1 MAIKTEKFLS
11 ALYASAIRDKIKT
24 RIALVGGPSL
34 IINLTFNVRSDG
46 AWISLDGRKKD
57 RLRIHIGGQL
67 VKKVANLPDQF
78 ASKKAIKSL
87 IEDIFK
93 AFYALVCHELGH
105 GKFTDMKSNEII
117 EYPEEKYRAFMH
129 KMFNILEDLVIEY
142 CMQLLFKKEFPYDVN
157 PQVYF
162 DFMVDS
168 IFIPQGESYV
178 DDKTQ
183 AGFLNYILLFLR
195 IGEKKIKN
203 KCEVFEKYR
212 KDLIPLM
219 KDVLQEPNGTKRV
232 HNTVVLCEWIIKNI
246 TEFSWEMPEP
256 DSKSILSGK
265 AAKSEGIPMPADGG
279 FMPGGKKKGKGAAG
293 GGSAATEG
301 AEPDPDDEDDE
312 DVEDEPDKEGED
324 VEEPEDKEEPD
335 EKDEEPDD
343 EDDDEDEDEDFGEDR
358 VEKEIDEDIYDEVF
372 NDVLR
377 DGDDHEW
384 CIAKDEYEV
393 VDETLVEKIDKIIDE
408 NTPTIKEVS
417 DFLTLFKGRIK
428 PMRTEGMT
436 SGRLAVRRAI
446 REEITGGCS
455 TRIFQ
460 RKLARGRAADLVVS
474 LVTDNSGSMSGR
486 KSQICSRAC
495 IMLAQAC
502 DWSNI
507 PFEINAFTKTCDS
520 YSGISFT
527 ITEKG
532 FEDSFESSKPFLAIN
547 DSELIYGLNSERYIP
562 TFSGNSEEVNLYYI
576 WQKFKKSKH
585 KTKLMFVLCDGG
597 TTGSRDSLRT
607 VVQKMQ
613 EESGIIVIGIGI
625 LDSSVVGIYDNVKV
639 FHTMKELEDE
649 LGPYLIDTLSQYA
662 R

>member
-11 ALYASAIRDKIKT
+11 ALYASAIRDKLKT
-24 RIALVGGPSL
+24 RIALVGGPSR
-34 IINLTFNVRSDG
+34 IINLTFNVRADG
-46 AWISLDGRKKD
+46 AWTSLDGRMKD
-57 RLRIHIGGQL
+57 RLRIYIGGQM
-67 VKKVANLPDQF
+67 VKKAANLPDQF
-78 ASKKAIKSL
+78 TNKKAIKSL

-93 AFYALVCHELGH
+93 AFYALVYHELGH
-105 GKFTDMKSNEII
+105 DIYTDMNSTEII
-117 EYPEEKYRAFMH
+117 EYPEAKYRGFMH
-129 KMFNILEDLVIEY
+129 NMFNILEDQVIEY
-142 CMQLLFKKEFPYDVN
+142 CMQLLFKKDFPYDVN

-162 DFMVDS
+162 NFMIDS
-168 IFIPQGESYV
+168 LFSSQGESYT

-195 IGEKKIKN
+195 IGEKKIRN
-203 KCEVFEKYR
+203 KCEIFEKYR
-212 KDLIPLM
+212 GDLIPLM
-219 KDVLQEPNGTKRV
+219 KNVLQEPNGTKRV

-246 TEFSWEMPEP
+246 TEFSWEMPAP
-256 DSKSILSGK
+256 DPKSILSGK
-265 AAKSEGIPMPADGG
+265 TAKGTGIPSPSEGG
-279 FMPGGKKKGKGAAG
+279 FMPGGKVKGSPSPEGSTSDKEVAGTETDDEDEEEGKGG
-293 GGSAATEG
+293 GG
-301 AEPDPDDEDDE
+301 AEPDDKEEPEDDE
-312 DVEDEPDKEGED
+312 DG
-324 VEEPEDKEEPD
+324 
-335 EKDEEPDD
+335 
-343 EDDDEDEDEDFGEDR
+343 DDDDEDEDFGESR

-393 VDETLVEKIDKIIDE
+393 VDGTLIDKINGIIDE
-408 NTPTIKEVS
+408 NTSTIKEVS
-417 DFLTLFKGRIK
+417 DYLTLFKGRIK

-446 REEITGGCS
+446 REEISGGCS

-474 LVTDNSGSMSGR
+474 LVTDNSGSMNGK

-495 IMLAQAC
+495 IVLAQAC
-502 DWSNI
+502 DWSGI
-507 PFEINAFTKTCDS
+507 PFEINAFTKTSDTD
-520 YSGISFT
+520 SGISFT

-547 DSELIYGLNSERYIP
+547 DSSLIGGLRSDRYIP
-562 TFSGNSEEVNLYYI
+562 TFAGNSEEVNLYYI

-607 VVQKMQ
+607 VVRQMQ

-625 LDSSVVGIYDNVKV
+625 LDTSVVGIYDNVKV

-649 LGPYLIDTLSQYA
+649 LAPYLIDTLSQYA

>member
-11 ALYASAIRDKIKT
+11 ALYASAIRDKLKT
-24 RIALVGGPSL
+24 RIALVGGPSR
-34 IINLTFNVRSDG
+34 IINLTFNVRADG
-46 AWISLDGRKKD
+46 AWTSLDGRMKD
-57 RLRIHIGGQL
+57 RLRIYIGGQM
-67 VKKVANLPDQF
+67 VKKAANLPDQF

-93 AFYALVCHELGH
+93 AFYALVYHELGH
-105 GKFTDMKSNEII
+105 DIYTDMNSTEII
-117 EYPEEKYRAFMH
+117 EYPEAKYRGFMH
-129 KMFNILEDLVIEY
+129 NMFNILEDQVIEY
-142 CMQLLFKKEFPYDVN
+142 CMQLLFKKDYPYDVN

-162 DFMVDS
+162 NFMIDS
-168 IFIPQGESYV
+168 LFSSQGEAYV

-183 AGFLNYILLFLR
+183 AGFLNYVLLFLR
-195 IGEKKIKN
+195 IGEKKIRN
-203 KCEVFEKYR
+203 KCEIFEKYR
-212 KDLIPLM
+212 GDLIPLM
-219 KDVLQEPNGTKRV
+219 KNVLQEPNGTKRV
-232 HNTVVLCEWIIKNI
+232 HNTVVLCEWIIENI
-246 TEFSWEMPEP
+246 TEFSWEMPAP
-256 DSKSILSGK
+256 DPKSILSGK
-265 AAKSEGIPMPADGG
+265 TAKGAGIPAPSEGG
-279 FMPGGKKKGKGAAG
+279 FMPGGKKKGGASPEGGLADKEGAEAEPEDEDGEEESDKDEEEGKG
-293 GGSAATEG
+293 GGG
-301 AEPDPDDEDDE
+301 AEPD
-312 DVEDEPDKEGED
+312 DK
-324 VEEPEDKEEPD
+324 EEPEDD
-335 EKDEEPDD
+335 
-343 EDDDEDEDEDFGEDR
+343 DDDEADEDEDFGEDR

-393 VDETLVEKIDKIIDE
+393 VDDTLLDSINEIIDE
-408 NTPTIKEVS
+408 NTSTIKEVS
-417 DFLTLFKGRIK
+417 DYLTLFKGRIK

-446 REEITGGCS
+446 REEISGGCS

-474 LVTDNSGSMSGR
+474 LVTDNSGSMNGK

-495 IMLAQAC
+495 IVLAQAC
-502 DWSNI
+502 DWSGI
-507 PFEINAFTKTCDS
+507 PFEINAFTKTSDTD
-520 YSGISFT
+520 SGISFT

-547 DSELIYGLNSERYIP
+547 DSGLIRGLRSERYIP
-562 TFSGNSEEVNLYYI
+562 TFAGNSEEVNLYYI
-576 WQKFKKSKH
+576 WQKFKRSKH

-607 VVQKMQ
+607 VVRQMQ

-625 LDSSVVGIYDNVKV
+625 LDTSVVGIYDNVKV
-639 FHTMKELEDE
+639 FRTMKELEDE

>member
-24 RIALVGGPSL
+24 RIALVGGPSR
-34 IINLTFNVRSDG
+34 IINLTFNVRANG
-46 AWISLDGRKKD
+46 AWTSLDGRMKD
-57 RLRIHIGGQL
+57 RLRIYIGGQM

-78 ASKKAIKSL
+78 SSKKAIKSL

-93 AFYALVCHELGH
+93 AFYALVYHELGH
-105 GKFTDMKSNEII
+105 DIFTDMNSTEII
-117 EYPEEKYRAFMH
+117 EYPEAKYRGFMH
-129 KMFNILEDLVIEY
+129 NMFNILEDQVIEY
-142 CMQLLFKKEFPYDVN
+142 CMQLLFKRDFPYDVN
-157 PQVYF
+157 PQLYF
-162 DFMVDS
+162 NFMIDS
-168 IFIPQGESYV
+168 IFSSQGESYV

-183 AGFLNYILLFLR
+183 MGFLNYILLYLR

-203 KCEVFEKYR
+203 KCEIFEKYR
-212 KDLIPLM
+212 GDLIPLM
-219 KDVLQEPNGTKRV
+219 KDVLQEPSGTKRV

-265 AAKSEGIPMPADGG
+265 TAKGAGIPMPADGG
-279 FMPGGKKKGKGAAG
+279 FMPGGKTKGKGAS
-293 GGSAATEG
+293 GGSSTDKEG
-301 AEPDPDDEDDE
+301 AETDPDGEDDE
-312 DVEDEPDKEGED
+312 EELDKEDKD
-324 VEEPEDKEEPD
+324 VEEPEDEEEPD
-335 EKDEEPDD
+335 KKDEDSDEEDD
-343 EDDDEDEDEDFGEDR
+343 EEEEDEDFGEDR
-358 VEKEIDEDIYDEVF
+358 VEKEIDDEIYDEVF

-393 VDETLVEKIDKIIDE
+393 VDETLIDQIDKIIDE
-408 NTPTIKEVS
+408 NSSTIKEVS

-446 REEITGGCS
+446 KEEITGGCS

-460 RKLARGRAADLVVS
+460 RKLARGRDADLVVS

-486 KSQICSRAC
+486 KSQICSKAC

-502 DWSNI
+502 DWSKI

-547 DSELIYGLNSERYIP
+547 DSELICGLNSERYIP
-562 TFSGNSEEVNLYYI
+562 TFRGNSEEVNLYYI
-576 WQKFKKSKH
+576 WQKFKKTKH

-607 VVQKMQ
+607 VVHKMQ

-625 LDSSVVGIYDNVKV
+625 LDTSVVGIYDNVKV

>member
-24 RIALVGGPSL
+24 RIALVGGPSR
-34 IINLTFNVRSDG
+34 IINLTFNVRADG
-46 AWISLDGRKKD
+46 AWTSLDGRMKD
-57 RLRIHIGGQL
+57 RLRIYIGGQL

-78 ASKKAIKSL
+78 ASKKAVKSL

-93 AFYALVCHELGH
+93 AFYALVYHELGH
-105 GKFTDMKSNEII
+105 DIFTDMNSTEII
-117 EYPEEKYRAFMH
+117 EYPEAKYRAFMH
-129 KMFNILEDLVIEY
+129 NMFNILEDQVIEY
-142 CMQLLFKKEFPYDVN
+142 CMQLLFKKDFPYDVN

-162 DFMVDS
+162 NFMVDS
-168 IFIPQGESYV
+168 IFSSQGESYT

-183 AGFLNYILLFLR
+183 AGFLNYVLLFLR
-195 IGEKKIKN
+195 VGEKKIRN
-203 KCEVFEKYR
+203 KCEIFEKYR
-212 KDLIPLM
+212 GDLIPLM
-219 KDVLQEPNGTKRV
+219 RNVLQEPNGTKRV

-246 TEFSWEMPEP
+246 TEFSWEMPAP
-256 DSKSILSGK
+256 DPKSIVSGK
-265 AAKSEGIPMPADGG
+265 TAKGAGIPAPSEGG
-279 FMPGGKKKGKGAAG
+279 FMPGGKTKGGVSPDG
-293 GGSAATEG
+293 GTPDKEG
-301 AEPDPDDEDDE
+301 AETEPDDEDG
-312 DVEDEPDKEGED
+312 EDEPDKEGED
-324 VEEPEDKEEPD
+324 GKGGGGT
-335 EKDEEPDD
+335 EPDD
-343 EDDDEDEDEDFGEDR
+343 KEKPEEDDDADDDEDEDFGEDR

-393 VDETLVEKIDKIIDE
+393 VDGSLIDRIDKIIDE

-446 REEITGGCS
+446 REEISGGCS

-460 RKLARGRAADLVVS
+460 RKIARGRDADLVVS

-502 DWSNI
+502 DWSGI
-507 PFEINAFTKTCDS
+507 PFEINAFTKTSDTD
-520 YSGISFT
+520 SGISFT

-532 FEDSFESSKPFLAIN
+532 FEDSFEASKPFLAIN
-547 DSELIYGLNSERYIP
+547 DSDLIGGLRSERYIP
-562 TFSGNSEEVNLYYI
+562 TFAGNSEEVNLFYI

-607 VVQKMQ
+607 VVRSMQ
-613 EESGIIVIGIGI
+613 EENGIIVIGIGI
-625 LDSSVVGIYDNVKV
+625 LDTSVVGIYDNVKV

>member
-11 ALYASAIRDKIKT
+11 ALYASAIRDKLKT
-24 RIALVGGPSL
+24 RIALVGGPSR
-34 IINLTFNVRSDG
+34 IINLTFDVRADG
-46 AWISLDGRKKD
+46 AWTSLDGRMKD
-57 RLRIHIGGQL
+57 RLRIYIGGQM
-67 VKKVANLPDQF
+67 VKKAANLPDQF

-93 AFYALVCHELGH
+93 AFYALVYHELGH
-105 GKFTDMKSNEII
+105 DIYTDMNSTEII
-117 EYPEEKYRAFMH
+117 EYPEAKYRGFMH
-129 KMFNILEDLVIEY
+129 NMFNILEDQVIEY
-142 CMQLLFKKEFPYDVN
+142 CMQLLFKKDYPYDVN

-162 DFMVDS
+162 NFMIDS
-168 IFIPQGESYV
+168 LFSSQGESYT

-183 AGFLNYILLFLR
+183 MGFLNYVLLFLR
-195 IGEKKIKN
+195 IGEKKIRN
-203 KCEVFEKYR
+203 KCEIFEKYR
-212 KDLIPLM
+212 GDLIPLM
-219 KDVLQEPNGTKRV
+219 KNVLQEPNGTKRV
-232 HNTVVLCEWIIKNI
+232 HNTVVLCEWIVKNI
-246 TEFSWEMPEP
+246 TEFSWEMPAP
-256 DSKSILSGK
+256 DPKSILSGK
-265 AAKSEGIPMPADGG
+265 TAKGTGIPAPSEGG
-279 FMPGGKKKGKGAAG
+279 FMPGGKKKGAPSPE
-293 GGSAATEG
+293 GSTSDKEVSETES
-301 AEPDPDDEDDE
+301 DDEDDE
-312 DVEDEPDKEGED
+312 EEPDKDGED
-324 VEEPEDKEEPD
+324 GKGGDGAEPGDKEEPED
-335 EKDEEPDD
+335 DD
-343 EDDDEDEDEDFGEDR
+343 EGDDDDEDEDFGESR

-393 VDETLVEKIDKIIDE
+393 VDSGLIDKIDKIIDE

-428 PMRTEGMT
+428 PIRTEGMT
-436 SGRLAVRRAI
+436 SGRLSVRRAI
-446 REEITGGCS
+446 KEEISGGCS

-474 LVTDNSGSMSGR
+474 LVTDNSGSMIGK

-502 DWSNI
+502 DWSGI
-507 PFEINAFTKTCDS
+507 PFEINAFTKTSDTD
-520 YSGISFT
+520 SGISFT

-547 DSELIYGLNSERYIP
+547 DSGLIGGLRSERYIP
-562 TFSGNSEEVNLYYI
+562 TFAGNSEEVNLYYI
-576 WQKFKKSKH
+576 WQKLKKSKH

-607 VVQKMQ
+607 VVRQMQ

-625 LDSSVVGIYDNVKV
+625 LDTSVVGIYDNVKV
-639 FHTMKELEDE
+639 FRTMKELEDE

>member
-11 ALYASAIRDKIKT
+11 ALYASTIRDKIKT
-24 RIALVGGPSL
+24 RIALVGGPSR
-34 IINLTFNVRSDG
+34 IINLTFNVRADG
-46 AWISLDGRKKD
+46 AWTSLDGRTKD
-57 RLRIHIGGQL
+57 RLRIYIGGQM
-67 VKKVANLPDQF
+67 VKKAANLPDQF
-78 ASKKAIKSL
+78 TNKEAIKSL

-93 AFYALVCHELGH
+93 AFYALVYHELGH
-105 GKFTDMKSNEII
+105 DIFTDMNSTEII
-117 EYPEEKYRAFMH
+117 EYPEAKYRAFMH
-129 KMFNILEDLVIEY
+129 NMFNILEDQVIEY
-142 CMQLLFKKEFPYDVN
+142 CMQLLFKKDFPYDVN

-162 DFMVDS
+162 NFMIDS
-168 IFIPQGESYV
+168 LFSSQGESYT

-195 IGEKKIKN
+195 IGEKKIRN
-203 KCEVFEKYR
+203 KCEIFEKYR
-212 KDLIPLM
+212 GDLVPLM
-219 KDVLQEPNGTKRV
+219 KAVLQEPNGTKRV

-246 TEFSWEMPEP
+246 TEFSWEMPAP
-256 DSKSILSGK
+256 DPKSILSGK
-265 AAKSEGIPMPADGG
+265 TAKGTGIPAPSDGG
-279 FMPGGKKKGKGAAG
+279 FMPGGKKKGGVSPEEDTADKEGAEAEPDDEGGEEEPDKDVEEGKG
-293 GGSAATEG
+293 GGG
-301 AEPDPDDEDDE
+301 AEPD
-312 DVEDEPDKEGED
+312 DK
-324 VEEPEDKEEPD
+324 EEPED
-335 EKDEEPDD
+335 DD
-343 EDDDEDEDEDFGEDR
+343 EGDDDDEDEDFGEGR

-393 VDETLVEKIDKIIDE
+393 VDGTLIDRINEIIDE
-408 NTPTIKEVS
+408 NTSTIKEVS
-417 DFLTLFKGRIK
+417 DYLTLFKGRIK
-428 PMRTEGMT
+428 PIRTEGMT

-446 REEITGGCS
+446 REEISGGCS

-474 LVTDNSGSMSGR
+474 LVTDNSGSMNGR

-502 DWSNI
+502 DWSGI
-507 PFEINAFTKTCDS
+507 PFEINAFTKTSDTD
-520 YSGISFT
+520 SGISFT

-547 DSELIYGLNSERYIP
+547 DSSLIGGLRSDRYIP
-562 TFSGNSEEVNLYYI
+562 TFAGNSEEVNLYYI

-607 VVQKMQ
+607 VVRQMQ
-613 EESGIIVIGIGI
+613 EENGIIVIGIGI
-625 LDSSVVGIYDNVKV
+625 LDTSVVGIYDNVKV

-649 LGPYLIDTLSQYA
+649 LAPYLIDTLSQYA

>member
-11 ALYASAIRDKIKT
+11 ALYASAIRDKLKT
-24 RIALVGGPSL
+24 RIALVGGPSR
-34 IINLTFNVRSDG
+34 IINLTFDVRADG
-46 AWISLDGRKKD
+46 AWTSLDGRKKD
-57 RLRIHIGGQL
+57 RLRIYIGGQM
-67 VKKVANLPDQF
+67 VKKAANLPDQF
-78 ASKKAIKSL
+78 TNKKTIKSL

-93 AFYALVCHELGH
+93 AFYALVYHELGH
-105 GKFTDMKSNEII
+105 DIFTDMNSTEII
-117 EYPEEKYRAFMH
+117 EYPEAKYRAFMH
-129 KMFNILEDLVIEY
+129 NVFNILEDQVIEY
-142 CMQLLFKKEFPYDVN
+142 CMQLLFKKDFPYDVN

-162 DFMVDS
+162 NFMIDS
-168 IFIPQGESYV
+168 IFSPQGESYT

-195 IGEKKIKN
+195 IGEKKIRN
-203 KCEVFEKYR
+203 KCEIFEKYR
-212 KDLIPLM
+212 GDLIPLM
-219 KDVLQEPNGTKRV
+219 KAVLQEPNGTKRV

-246 TEFSWEMPEP
+246 TEFSWEMPAP
-256 DSKSILSGK
+256 DPKSILSGK
-265 AAKSEGIPMPADGG
+265 TAKGAGIPAPSDGG
-279 FMPGGKKKGKGAAG
+279 FMPGGKGKGFPSPEGSTSDKEGAGAECDDEDEEEPDKDEEEGKG
-293 GGSAATEG
+293 GGG
-301 AEPDPDDEDDE
+301 AEPDDKEDPEDD
-312 DVEDEPDKEGED
+312 DDGDD
-324 VEEPEDKEEPD
+324 
-335 EKDEEPDD
+335 DD
-343 EDDDEDEDEDFGEDR
+343 EDDDFGESR

-393 VDETLVEKIDKIIDE
+393 VDDTLLDRINEIIDE
-408 NTPTIKEVS
+408 NTSTIKEVS
-417 DFLTLFKGRIK
+417 DYLTLFKGRIK

-446 REEITGGCS
+446 KEEISGGCS

-474 LVTDNSGSMSGR
+474 LVTDNSGSMNGK

-495 IMLAQAC
+495 IVLAQAC
-502 DWSNI
+502 DWSGI
-507 PFEINAFTKTCDS
+507 PFEINAFTKTSDTD
-520 YSGISFT
+520 SGISFT
-527 ITEKG
+527 ITEKE

-547 DSELIYGLNSERYIP
+547 DSSLIGGLRSERYIP
-562 TFSGNSEEVNLYYI
+562 TFRGNSEEVNLYYI

-607 VVQKMQ
+607 VVRQMQ
-613 EESGIIVIGIGI
+613 EENGIIVIGIGI
-625 LDSSVVGIYDNVKV
+625 LDTSVVGIYDNVKV
-639 FHTMKELEDE
+639 FRTMEELENE
-649 LGPYLIDTLSQYA
+649 LAPYLIDTLSQYA

>member
-11 ALYASAIRDKIKT
+11 ALYASAIRDKLKT
-24 RIALVGGPSL
+24 RIALVGGPSR
-34 IINLTFNVRSDG
+34 IINLTFNVRADG
-46 AWISLDGRKKD
+46 AWTSLDGRMKD
-57 RLRIHIGGQL
+57 RLRIYIGGQM
-67 VKKVANLPDQF
+67 VKKAANLPDQF

-93 AFYALVCHELGH
+93 AFYALVYHELGH
-105 GKFTDMKSNEII
+105 DIYTDMDSTEII
-117 EYPEEKYRAFMH
+117 EYPEAKYRGFMH
-129 KMFNILEDLVIEY
+129 NTFNILEDQVIEY
-142 CMQLLFKKEFPYDVN
+142 CMQLLFKKDFPYDVN

-162 DFMVDS
+162 NFMIDS
-168 IFIPQGESYV
+168 LFSSQGESYT

-183 AGFLNYILLFLR
+183 MGFLNYILLFLR
-195 IGEKKIKN
+195 IGEKKIRN
-203 KCEVFEKYR
+203 KCEIFEKYR
-212 KDLIPLM
+212 GDLIPLM
-219 KDVLQEPNGTKRV
+219 KNVLQEPNGTKRV

-246 TEFSWEMPEP
+246 TEFSWEMPAP
-256 DSKSILSGK
+256 DPKSILSGK
-265 AAKSEGIPMPADGG
+265 TAKGTGIPAPSEGG
-279 FMPGGKKKGKGAAG
+279 FMPGGKKKGAPSPE
-293 GGSAATEG
+293 GSTSDKEVSETES
-301 AEPDPDDEDDE
+301 DDEDDE
-312 DVEDEPDKEGED
+312 KEPDKDGED
-324 VEEPEDKEEPD
+324 GKGGDGAEPDDKEEPEDD
-335 EKDEEPDD
+335 DGGDDDD
-343 EDDDEDEDEDFGEDR
+343 EDDDFGESR

-393 VDETLVEKIDKIIDE
+393 VDDTLLDRINEIIDE
-408 NTPTIKEVS
+408 NTSTIKEVS
-417 DFLTLFKGRIK
+417 DYLTLFKGRIK

-446 REEITGGCS
+446 KEEISGGCS

-474 LVTDNSGSMSGR
+474 LVTDNSGSMNGK

-495 IMLAQAC
+495 IVLAQAC
-502 DWSNI
+502 DWSGI
-507 PFEINAFTKTCDS
+507 PFEINAFTKTSDTD
-520 YSGISFT
+520 SGISFT

-547 DSELIYGLNSERYIP
+547 DSGLIRGLRSERYIP
-562 TFSGNSEEVNLYYI
+562 TFAGNSEEVNLYYI
-576 WQKFKKSKH
+576 WQKFKRSKH

-607 VVQKMQ
+607 VVRQMQ

-625 LDSSVVGIYDNVKV
+625 LDTSVVGIYDNVKV
-639 FHTMKELEDE
+639 FHTMNELEDE
-649 LGPYLIDTLSQYA
+649 LAPYLIDTLSQYA

>member
-11 ALYASAIRDKIKT
+11 ALYASAIRDKLKT
-24 RIALVGGPSL
+24 RIALVGGPSR
-34 IINLTFNVRSDG
+34 IINLTFDVRADG
-46 AWISLDGRKKD
+46 AWTSLDGRKKD
-57 RLRIHIGGQL
+57 RLRIYIGGQM
-67 VKKVANLPDQF
+67 VKKTANLPDQF
-78 ASKKAIKSL
+78 TNKKTIKSL

-93 AFYALVCHELGH
+93 AFYALVYHELGH
-105 GKFTDMKSNEII
+105 DIFTDMNSTEII
-117 EYPEEKYRAFMH
+117 EYPEAKYRAFMH
-129 KMFNILEDLVIEY
+129 NVFNILEDQVIEY
-142 CMQLLFKKEFPYDVN
+142 CMQLLFKKDFPYDVN

-162 DFMVDS
+162 NFMIDS
-168 IFIPQGESYV
+168 IFSPQGESYT

-183 AGFLNYILLFLR
+183 SGFLNYILLFLR
-195 IGEKKIKN
+195 IGEKKIRN
-203 KCEVFEKYR
+203 KCEIFEKYR
-212 KDLIPLM
+212 GDLIPLM
-219 KDVLQEPNGTKRV
+219 KAVLQEPNGTKRV

-246 TEFSWEMPEP
+246 TEFSWEMPAP
-256 DSKSILSGK
+256 DPKSILSGK
-265 AAKSEGIPMPADGG
+265 TAKGAGIPAPSDGG
-279 FMPGGKKKGKGAAG
+279 FMPGGKGKGSPSPEGSTSDKEGAGAESDDEDEEEPDKDEEEGKG
-293 GGSAATEG
+293 GGG
-301 AEPDPDDEDDE
+301 AEPD
-312 DVEDEPDKEGED
+312 DKED
-324 VEEPEDKEEPD
+324 P
-335 EKDEEPDD
+335 
-343 EDDDEDEDEDFGEDR
+343 EDDDDGDDDDEDEDFGEGR

-393 VDETLVEKIDKIIDE
+393 VDGTLMDRINKIIDE

-417 DFLTLFKGRIK
+417 DYLTLFKGRIK
-428 PMRTEGMT
+428 PIRTEGMT

-446 REEITGGCS
+446 KEEISGGCN

-460 RKLARGRAADLVVS
+460 RKLARGRDADLVVS
-474 LVTDNSGSMSGR
+474 LVTDNSGSMNGR

-502 DWSNI
+502 DWSGI
-507 PFEINAFTKTCDS
+507 PFEINAFTKTCDTD
-520 YSGISFT
+520 SGISFT

-547 DSELIYGLNSERYIP
+547 DSSLIGGLRSERYIP
-562 TFSGNSEEVNLYYI
+562 TFRGNSEEVNLYYI

-607 VVQKMQ
+607 VVRQMQ
-613 EESGIIVIGIGI
+613 EENGIIVIGIGI
-625 LDSSVVGIYDNVKV
+625 LDTSVVGIYDNVKV
-639 FHTMKELEDE
+639 FRTMEELENE
-649 LGPYLIDTLSQYA
+649 LAPYLIDTLSQYA

>member
-11 ALYASAIRDKIKT
+11 ALYASAIRDKLKT
-24 RIALVGGPSL
+24 RIALVGGPSR
-34 IINLTFNVRSDG
+34 IINLTFNVRADG
-46 AWISLDGRKKD
+46 AWTSLDGRMKD
-57 RLRIHIGGQL
+57 RLRIYIGGQL
-67 VKKVANLPDQF
+67 VKKAANLPDQF

-93 AFYALVCHELGH
+93 AFYALVYHELGH
-105 GKFTDMKSNEII
+105 DMYTDMNSTEII
-117 EYPEEKYRAFMH
+117 EYPEAKYRGFMH
-129 KMFNILEDLVIEY
+129 DVFNILEDQVIEY
-142 CMQLLFKKEFPYDVN
+142 CMQLLFKKDFPYDVN

-162 DFMVDS
+162 NFMIDS
-168 IFIPQGESYV
+168 LFSSQGEAYV

-183 AGFLNYILLFLR
+183 AGFLNYVLLFLR
-195 IGEKKIKN
+195 IGEKKIRN
-203 KCEVFEKYR
+203 KCEIFEKYR
-212 KDLIPLM
+212 GDLIPLM
-219 KDVLQEPNGTKRV
+219 KNVLQEPNGTKRV

-256 DSKSILSGK
+256 DPKSILSGK
-265 AAKSEGIPMPADGG
+265 TAKGKGIPAPVEGG
-279 FMPGGKKKGKGAAG
+279 FMPGGKGKGAPSPE
-293 GGSAATEG
+293 GSTSGKEGTET
-301 AEPDPDDEDDE
+301 ESDDEDDE
-312 DVEDEPDKEGED
+312 EESDKDVEDGKGGGGAEPDDK
-324 VEEPEDKEEPD
+324 EEPED
-335 EKDEEPDD
+335 
-343 EDDDEDEDEDFGEDR
+343 DDDDDDDDEDFGESR

-393 VDETLVEKIDKIIDE
+393 VDGTLIDKIDKIIDE

-446 REEITGGCS
+446 REEISGGCS

-502 DWSNI
+502 DWSGI
-507 PFEINAFTKTCDS
+507 PFEINAFTKTSDTD
-520 YSGISFT
+520 SGISFT

-532 FEDSFESSKPFLAIN
+532 FEDSFEVSKPFLAIN
-547 DSELIYGLNSERYIP
+547 DSGLIGGLRSERYIP
-562 TFSGNSEEVNLYYI
+562 TFAGNSEEVNLFYI

-607 VVQKMQ
+607 VVRQMQ

-625 LDSSVVGIYDNVKV
+625 LDTSVIGIYDNVKV
-639 FHTMKELEDE
+639 FRTMKELEDE